1 MKKRFFAVMA
11 AIVVIC
17 SVFSSASAQCFYRYD
32 YGYGGGGLFG
42 DGANF
47 YAGFGAGAALVN
59 DMASPTYSVRLGVEA
74 GLFVAELEGSYLSI
88 NSVYDDGFEPETNT
102 LSTMTVGVNVG
113 LNILASSVG
122 RLSLMLHTGYAL
134 QEEWY
139 HGGYYD
145 YYGHAYYGRYYIGA
159 GLNGSVNLTN
169 RFALFAEARYQS
181 IPIDGCGKTKWGG
194 ILSGGLRIYF

>member
-1 MKKRFFAVMA
+1 MRKKTFAVMA

-17 SVFSSASAQCFYRYD
+17 TAFVGNASAQCFYRYD

-42 DGANF
+42 EGANF

-88 NSVYDDGFEPETNT
+88 NSVYDDGFETETNT

-113 LNILASSVG
+113 LNLLASSVG

-139 HGGYYD
+139 HGYHD
-145 YYGHAYYGRYYIGA
+145 YYGRYYGKFYIGA

-194 ILSGGLRIYF
+194 VLSGGLRIYF

>member
-17 SVFSSASAQCFYRYD
+17 TAFVGNASAQCFYRYD

-88 NSVYDDGFEPETNT
+88 NSVYDDGFETETNT

-113 LNILASSVG
+113 LNLLASSVG

-139 HGGYYD
+139 HGYHD
-145 YYGHAYYGRYYIGA
+145 YYGRYYGKFYIGA

-194 ILSGGLRIYF
+194 VLSGGLRIYF

>member
-1 MKKRFFAVMA
+1 MKKNFFAVMA

-17 SVFSSASAQCFYRYD
+17 SVFVGNASAQCFYRYD

-42 DGANF
+42 EGANF
-47 YAGFGAGAALVN
+47 YAGFGAGTALVN
-59 DMASPTYSVRLGVEA
+59 DLASPTFSVRLGVEA

-113 LNILASSVG
+113 LNFLASSVG
-122 RLSLMLHTGYAL
+122 SLSLMLHTGYAL

-139 HGGYYD
+139 HGYYD
-145 YYGHAYYGRYYIGA
+145 YYGHAYYGRYYIGV

-169 RFALFAEARYQS
+169 RLALFAEARYQS
-181 IPIDGCGKTKWGG
+181 IPIDGCGETKWGG
-194 ILSGGLRIYF
+194 VLSGGLRIYF

>member
-1 MKKRFFAVMA
+1 MKKNVFAVMA

-17 SVFSSASAQCFYRYD
+17 TAFSSASAQCFYRYD
-32 YGYGGGGLFG
+32 YGCGGGGLFG
-42 DGANF
+42 EGANF

-59 DMASPTYSVRLGVEA
+59 DLASPTYSVRLGVEA

-122 RLSLMLHTGYAL
+122 RLSLMLHTGYGL
-134 QEEWY
+134 QESWHHGY
-139 HGGYYD
+139 HD
-145 YYGHAYYGRYYIGA
+145 YYGHAYYGKYYIGA

-194 ILSGGLRIYF
+194 VLSGGLRIYF